1 MGVCSVLTTGGGGV
15 DFEESLLSV
24 LPIWA
29 AGRMVPVIAAADAD
43 CEDEGRAVWRG
54 YFRM

>member
-1 MGVCSVLTTGGGGV
+1 M

-43 CEDEGRAVWRG
+43 WEDEGRAVWRG
-54 YFRM
+54 YFRRWGEIRET